1 MKTWKKRLTILFVA
15 CMIISAL
22 PTNVQAAGKS
32 KIKLNKSK
40 LTLNVG
46 STKTLK
52 LKGTKKTPKWTSSK
66 KNVATVTKKGKVKA
80 KKKGSTIITAKLG
93 KKKYK
98 CKVTVKQTAASN
110 QTPIVTPTEKPTTPT
125 EKPITPTEKP
135 SVTPDID
142 QALANKYQNLKS
154 YLIKYG
160 TYNSNTED
168 YFISNTTK
176 DGSSSLFTE
185 ISYNL
190 DGSFEFSVMLT
201 SGGGI
206 MANGGTEELFILT
219 ITPPEYT
226 KGAVSNIFVYSSDFD
241 MYYAN
246 GEVILSALTATNPSI
261 TYTSTN
267 APTEEIS
274 DSLYGL
280 GESMLSLGLEYW
292 NLLLKE
298 DNAAPS
304 LQDLG
309 FTSYEG

>member
-1 MKTWKKRLTILFVA
+1 
-15 CMIISAL
+15 
-22 PTNVQAAGKS
+22 
-32 KIKLNKSK
+32 
-40 LTLNVG
+40 
-46 STKTLK
+46 
-52 LKGTKKTPKWTSSK
+52 
-66 KNVATVTKKGKVKA
+66 
-80 KKKGSTIITAKLG
+80 
-93 KKKYK
+93 
-98 CKVTVKQTAASN
+98 
-110 QTPIVTPTEKPTTPT
+110 
-125 EKPITPTEKP
+125 
-135 SVTPDID
+135 
-142 QALANKYQNLKS
+142 
-154 YLIKYG
+154 
-160 TYNSNTED
+160 
-168 YFISNTTK
+168 
-176 DGSSSLFTE
+176 
-185 ISYNL
+185 
-190 DGSFEFSVMLT
+190 
-201 SGGGI
+201 

-246 GEVILSALTATNPSI
+246 GEVILSALTATKPNI

-274 DSLYGL
+274 DSLYEL